1 MDTNQIIY
9 TSPSDN
15 LDGVLY
21 DGYKEEASIIL
32 QRAELKHI
40 AKTCDC
46 DFQGDGNRMF
56 CIFAGWKNGVIP
68 SKQIVEDYHLDN
80 RNKPEE

>member
-9 TSPSDN
+9 NSPDNN

-68 SKQIVEDYHLDN
+68 SKQIVEDYHFG
-80 RNKPEE
+80 RSKPEE